1 MVRRAVALLLA
12 VVSLS
17 LAVPAGGAVVIK
29 ATFANGSNVFKP
41 KRTEVAVG
49 TRVVWKAVSGTHTV
63 TAYGGNWSKN
73 VTISTGETTGKRFTA
88 GGVYKY
94 YCNIHGDVVGGV
106 CSGMCGKVVVG

>member
-1 MVRRAVALLLA
+1 MVRRAVALLVA

-41 KRTEVAVG
+41 RRVEVPTG
-49 TRVVWKAVSGTHTV
+49 TRVVWKGVVGTHTV

-73 VTISTGETTGKRFTA
+73 VTISAGETTARRFTS
-88 GGVYKY
+88 GGVYKF
-94 YCNIHGDVVGGV
+94 YCDIHGDVVGGV